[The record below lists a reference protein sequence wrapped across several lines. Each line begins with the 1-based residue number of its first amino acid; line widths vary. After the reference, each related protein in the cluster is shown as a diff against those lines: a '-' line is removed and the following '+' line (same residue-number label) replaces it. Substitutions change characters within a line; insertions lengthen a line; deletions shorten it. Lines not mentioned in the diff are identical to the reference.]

1 LSSDFEEGLFAATA
15 IGCEHMTLPAA
26 TAVYGDPLFELVEVP
41 ADARRFSPLIIGRE
55 QIEDAVTGGFAS
67 FVVAAPPGVLERRFV
82 LAHALRAL
90 AVGGELI
97 ALAPKDMGGS
107 RLRKELEGFGCTVI
121 ETARRHHR
129 ICVARRPTA
138 PVGLDE
144 AIAEGGP
151 QRVEP
156 LGLWSQPGVFSWDRI
171 DPGTAQL
178 IASKLKFAGRGADFG
193 SGIGVLAK
201 KVLSSPDVA
210 ELYLIDIDARAIAA
224 SRRNLED
231 ARARFVQADL
241 RAPAPGVADLDF
253 VVMNPP
259 FHIGGRE
266 DRGLGQ
272 QFVRQAAAA
281 LRKGGTLRLV
291 ANIGMPYEAV
301 LGECFKT
308 VTPLGQRDG
317 YKLIEARK

>member
-1 LSSDFEEGLFAATA
+1 MGR
-15 IGCEHMTLPAA
+15 
-26 TAVYGDPLFELVEVP
+26 DPV
-41 ADARRFSPLIIGRE
+41 
-55 QIEDAVTGGFAS
+55 EDAVTAGYAS
-67 FVVAAPPGVLERRFV
+67 FIVAAPPGVLERRFV
-82 LAHALRAL
+82 IAHALRAL
-90 AVGGELI
+90 APDGELV

-107 RLRKELEGFGCTVI
+107 RLRKELEAFGCAVN

-129 ICVARRPTA
+129 ICVVRKPAAPT
-138 PVGLDE
+138 GLDA
-144 AIAEGGP
+144 AIAEGGL

-178 IASKLKFAGRGADFG
+178 MASKPRFAGRGADFG

-201 KVLSSPDVA
+201 TVLSSPDVTA
-210 ELYLIDIDARAIAA
+210 LALIDIDARAVAA
-224 SRRNLED
+224 SRRNVED
-231 ARARFVQADL
+231 ARASFLQADL
-241 RAPAPGVADLDF
+241 RGPAPGVSDLDF

-301 LGECFKT
+301 LNEAFKT